1 MKLYTKT
8 ICPKC
13 LWVKSE
19 LQRVGLE
26 AEVINIDQD
35 KQAMQMLI
43 EAGFL
48 TVPVFELEGK
58 LISDVKEVVSQIELI
73 SQ

>member
-19 LQRVGLE
+19 LQRAGLE

-35 KQAMQMLI
+35 EQARQI
-43 EAGFL
+43 IIDAGFFS
-48 TVPVFELEGK
+48 VPIIEFEGK
-58 LISDVKEVVSQIELI
+58 FIGDVKEIVSKIELI